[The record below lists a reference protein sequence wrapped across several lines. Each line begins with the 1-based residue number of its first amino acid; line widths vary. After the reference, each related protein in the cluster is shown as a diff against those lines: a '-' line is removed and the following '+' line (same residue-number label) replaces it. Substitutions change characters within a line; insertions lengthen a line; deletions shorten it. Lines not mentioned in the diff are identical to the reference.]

1 MASTPR
7 PNRGRRLRLAV
18 AAAVALTALT
28 TATAGAALPPVETP
42 ARAAR
47 PGSDAAS
54 TTTAAAR
61 SGASSTAP
69 VGPRSRFP
77 VFVLDKGRYTGFD
90 SPGEVTNDLIV
101 RINNRGQIA
110 GGYIQDYTEDPP
122 GVPQGRYR
130 GFLRDRRGRFT
141 RIDVAGA
148 AGTTAYD
155 LNDAGVVVGI
165 YSPTNPVPALA
176 ADARGFLRDRRGHY
190 TTIGVPGATQV
201 FARGINNRG
210 QVVGEYRDAG
220 GAYHGFLWDK
230 GRVVNLDRGPA
241 GTAVCCSLFDLNDR
255 GQMVGAYLDT
265 AGAFHGLLLDRG
277 RAVTIDAP
285 GVALTFPLAIN
296 NRGRIVGATCT
307 TSPCQAS
314 RGFLLRDGVDGPFT
328 PIDVPGAPVPG
339 TGATG
344 INDAGVI
351 VGLYENPNAAPSQ
364 RRAGMLQMGQMA

>member
-1 MASTPR
+1 
-7 PNRGRRLRLAV
+7 
-18 AAAVALTALT
+18 
-28 TATAGAALPPVETP
+28 
-42 ARAAR
+42 
-47 PGSDAAS
+47 
-54 TTTAAAR
+54 
-61 SGASSTAP
+61 
-69 VGPRSRFP
+69 
-77 VFVLDKGRYTGFD
+77 VFVLDKGRYTGVD

-141 RIDVAGA
+141 RIEVAGA

-165 YSPTNPVPALA
+165 YSPTNPIPAVA
-176 ADARGFLRDRRGHY
+176 ADARGFLRDRRGRY
-190 TTIGVPGATQV
+190 TTIRVPGATQV

-210 QVVGEYRDAG
+210 QVVGEYRDTYG
-220 GAYHGFLWDK
+220 TYHGFMWDK

-241 GTAVCCSLFDLNDR
+241 GAAVCCSAFDVNDR
-255 GQMVGAYLDT
+255 GQVVGLYLDT
-265 AGAFHGLLLDRG
+265 AGVFHGLLLDRG

-285 GVALTFPLAIN
+285 GVPLTIPVGIN
-296 NRGRIVGATCT
+296 NRGRIVGAT
-307 TSPCQAS
+307 SSGPDQAT
-314 RGFLLRDGVDGPFT
+314 RGFLLRDGAGGPFT

-351 VGLYENPNAAPSQ
+351 VGVYTNPTFTPTPPPT
-364 RRAGMLQMGQMA
+364 RTPPTRMA

>member
-1 MASTPR
+1 
-7 PNRGRRLRLAV
+7 
-18 AAAVALTALT
+18 
-28 TATAGAALPPVETP
+28 
-42 ARAAR
+42 
-47 PGSDAAS
+47 
-54 TTTAAAR
+54 
-61 SGASSTAP
+61 
-69 VGPRSRFP
+69 
-77 VFVLDKGRYTGFD
+77 VFVLDKGRYTGVD

-165 YSPTNPVPALA
+165 YSPTNPIPAVA
-176 ADARGFLRDRRGHY
+176 ADARGFLRDRRGRY
-190 TTIGVPGATQV
+190 TTIRVPGATQV

-210 QVVGEYRDAG
+210 QVVGEYRDTYG
-220 GAYHGFLWDK
+220 TYHGFMWDK

-241 GTAVCCSLFDLNDR
+241 GAAVCCSAFDVND
-255 GQMVGAYLDT
+255 
-265 AGAFHGLLLDRG
+265 
-277 RAVTIDAP
+277 
-285 GVALTFPLAIN
+285 
-296 NRGRIVGATCT
+296 RGRIVGAT
-307 TSPCQAS
+307 SSGPDQAT
-314 RGFLLRDGVDGPFT
+314 RGFLLRDGAGGPFT

-344 INDAGVI
+344 INDAEVI
-351 VGLYENPNAAPSQ
+351 VSVYTNPTFTPTPPPTRTSPT
-364 RRAGMLQMGQMA
+364 RMA